1 MEGETESRLR
11 RVCNRCHHLK
21 SRCQRLGGNDTR
33 CERCERLDLDCVY
46 QRAARMGRPRIHTQS
61 PSATSTSSPQ
71 PSRSRRASKSSHTG
85 SCSTPSSVYDN
96 NDGLITYGN
105 NSGAQPGDIPKAIPE
120 HGHLS
125 DSTCESTAVFDLE
138 HLQGA
143 HSDHG
148 DWIEGAT
155 DEMAQAYYVPNFQG
169 LSSGLPE
176 QQQTAMSLGVDM
188 SYQEP
193 GFPRT
198 KTMANQMPASLSDKL
213 LQLQSYLHS
222 LLSSTMHHD
231 SSENRLDGA
240 LGASKAL
247 LEILQEHQEPHLG
260 SSSHVGD
267 FQQRS
272 FGVSQESA
280 SCGSFCH
287 ITALHAITC
296 YSYTLRLFE
305 PIVAL
310 LVTKSGGPLPVIN
323 LGLFNLAS
331 QPALNTSVIA
341 HLMLQM
347 IQELRRQVHTLISA
361 HCGGRDNAEVAAVAL
376 PDPSD
381 HRRHPHAAP
390 SSDSSCAVIDFL
402 GATEKAI
409 IEGLSKLTS

>member
-1 MEGETESRLR
+1 
-11 RVCNRCHHLK
+11 
-21 SRCQRLGGNDTR
+21 
-33 CERCERLDLDCVY
+33 
-46 QRAARMGRPRIHTQS
+46 
-61 PSATSTSSPQ
+61 
-71 PSRSRRASKSSHTG
+71 
-85 SCSTPSSVYDN
+85 
-96 NDGLITYGN
+96 
-105 NSGAQPGDIPKAIPE
+105 
-120 HGHLS
+120 
-125 DSTCESTAVFDLE
+125 
-138 HLQGA
+138 
-143 HSDHG
+143 
-148 DWIEGAT
+148 
-155 DEMAQAYYVPNFQG
+155 
-169 LSSGLPE
+169 
-176 QQQTAMSLGVDM
+176 M

-222 LLSSTMHHD
+222 LLASTMHHG

-260 SSSHVGD
+260 SSSHV
-267 FQQRS
+267 QRS

-331 QPALNTSVIA
+331 QPTLNTSVIA

-361 HCGGRDNAEVAAVAL
+361 HCGGRDSAEVAAVAL

-390 SSDSSCAVIDFL
+390 SGDSSCAVIDFL

>member
-1 MEGETESRLR
+1 
-11 RVCNRCHHLK
+11 
-21 SRCQRLGGNDTR
+21 
-33 CERCERLDLDCVY
+33 
-46 QRAARMGRPRIHTQS
+46 
-61 PSATSTSSPQ
+61 
-71 PSRSRRASKSSHTG
+71 
-85 SCSTPSSVYDN
+85 
-96 NDGLITYGN
+96 
-105 NSGAQPGDIPKAIPE
+105 
-120 HGHLS
+120 
-125 DSTCESTAVFDLE
+125 
-138 HLQGA
+138 
-143 HSDHG
+143 
-148 DWIEGAT
+148 
-155 DEMAQAYYVPNFQG
+155 MAQAYYVPNYQG

-222 LLSSTMHHD
+222 LLASTMHHG

-247 LEILQEHQEPHLG
+247 LEILQEHQEPYLG
-260 SSSHVGD
+260 SSSHVVSAPTHPRAHRPRHTNRRD

-272 FGVSQESA
+272 FGISQESA

-310 LVTKSGGPLPVIN
+310 LATKSGGPLPVIN

-331 QPALNTSVIA
+331 QPTLNTSVIA